1 MTNTEEDDEALVG
14 RYARGDAAAFDQL
27 YRRYELPVWR
37 YLERNMR
44 SQAASDDLLQEI
56 WFALARNAASLE
68 SAARFRTQLL
78 TLAHDRMTDSLR
90 ARAAKASPAAAASRP
105 AGAHDPANALPQA
118 IGQLPSEQREALL
131 QIEGQFSLSAAD
143 PGRPGE
149 WVRRRVQAYAA
160 QQAAERA
167 VRASAKAKESAG
179 SEAPTRR
186 ATAIP
191 TAAKQTANKPWL
203 LPVTFGAIA
212 VAALVGFLVVPHLMT
227 PRDTPKAA

>member
-1 MTNTEEDDEALVG
+1 MSKVPPSQ
-14 RYARGDAAAFDQL
+14 DQLSEIDHL
-27 YRRYELPVWR
+27 YRRLT
-37 YLERNMR
+37 
-44 SQAASDDLLQEI
+44 
-56 WFALARNAASLE
+56 AL
-68 SAARFRTQLL
+68 
-78 TLAHDRMTDSLR
+78 
-90 ARAAKASPAAAASRP
+90 
-105 AGAHDPANALPQA
+105 
-118 IGQLPSEQREALL
+118 
-131 QIEGQFSLSAAD
+131 D

-167 VRASAKAKESAG
+167 VRASANAKESAG
-179 SEAPTRR
+179 SEAPTPR